1 MTTLISSQDYLDVT
15 RARNGSD
22 QAFTSLVERYQNQ
35 VYNLCYR
42 MLGEQEIAEDATQES
57 FLRAYKNIER
67 FDLQRPFLTW
77 LLSIAAHY
85 CIDTL
90 RRRKYS
96 FVSIDHPKCDEES
109 QVELVDIHAINPEQ
123 ALEKKEEAHCLQKIL
138 GSLNNIDKAAIV
150 LRYWYGLSDSEIAK
164 ILNISKPAVKSRLYR
179 ARNQI
184 GHQLE
189 NNAGS
194 ATTLLRSSFAQSL
207 PAN

>member
-1 MTTLISSQDYLDVT
+1 MTTFTPSQDYLDVT
-15 RARNGSD
+15 RVRNGSD

-42 MLGEQEIAEDATQES
+42 MLGEQEIAEDAAQES

-67 FDLQRPFLTW
+67 FDLQRSFLTW

-90 RRRKYS
+90 RRRKCS
-96 FVSIDHPKCDEES
+96 FISIDRPKRDEES
-109 QVELVDIHAINPEQ
+109 RVELVDINAINPEQ

-138 GSLNNIDKAAIV
+138 GRLNNIDKAAIV
-150 LRYWYGLSDSEIAK
+150 LRYWYGLSDSEIAQ

-184 GHQLE
+184 GHQFANYAE
-189 NNAGS
+189 S
-194 ATTLLRSSFAQSL
+194 ATTLLRNSFAQSF

>member
-1 MTTLISSQDYLDVT
+1 MTTLTPSQDYLDVT
-15 RARNGSD
+15 RVRNGSD

-42 MLGEQEIAEDATQES
+42 MLGEHEIAEDAAQES

-67 FDLQRPFLTW
+67 FDIQRPFLTW

-96 FVSIDHPKCDEES
+96 FVSIDQPNCHDES
-109 QVELVDIHAINPEQ
+109 QIELLDIHAVNPEL

-138 GSLNNIDKAAIV
+138 GRLNNIDKAAIV
-150 LRYWYGLSDSEIAK
+150 LRYWYGLSDSDIAE
-164 ILNISKPAVKSRLYR
+164 ILNISKPGVKSRLYR

-184 GHQLE
+184 GHHWE
-189 NNAGS
+189 NDVGS
-194 ATTLLRSSFAQSL
+194 ATALFHNSFAQSF
-207 PAN
+207 PAK